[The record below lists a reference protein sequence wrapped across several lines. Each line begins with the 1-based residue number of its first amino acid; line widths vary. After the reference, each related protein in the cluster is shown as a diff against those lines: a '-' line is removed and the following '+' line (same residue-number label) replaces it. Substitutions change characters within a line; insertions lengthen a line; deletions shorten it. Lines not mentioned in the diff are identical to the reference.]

1 LKINKPPGRP
11 FSGYGLKKMFGKPYC
26 SVTQCTKFYNLGYE
40 SRTQNEEE
48 VYIFRLHT
56 TGAKHREWIGMGV
69 AGIII
74 DSYCGSFP
82 GWWFE
87 T

>member
-1 LKINKPPGRP
+1 
-11 FSGYGLKKMFGKPYC
+11 MFGKPYC
-26 SVTQCTKFYNLGYE
+26 RVTQCTKFYNLGYE

-82 GWWFE
+82 GWWFG